1 MLPRAIVVLA
11 LLVTPGVALAQER
24 PSSPDYRDACARLMC
39 QCGCN
44 QTISNCS
51 MENCHSSGPIRE
63 EIRDRLQNG
72 EGVASIIEV
81 FRDRYGLVILSAP
94 PVTGF
99 HLVAWITPVF
109 VFLIGLFVTWQVL
122 RSWKH
127 QTPSTGLA
135 VDSLSDAQRSR
146 IEKELRDLSS

>member
-11 LLVTPGVALAQER
+11 LLVTLGVALAQER

-44 QTISNCS
+44 QTISHCA
-51 MENCHSSGPIRE
+51 MDNCHSSRPIRE
-63 EIRDRLQNG
+63 EIWERLQNG
-72 EGVASIIEV
+72 ESVASIIEV
-81 FRDRYGLVILSAP
+81 FTNRYGLVIRSAP

-99 HLVAWITPVF
+99 HLTAWITPVF

-122 RSWKH
+122 RSWKR
-127 QTPSTGLA
+127 QTPSAGLA
-135 VDSLSDAQRSR
+135 IESLSDAQRAR
-146 IEKELRDLSS
+146 IEKEFQDLSS

>member
-1 MLPRAIVVLA
+1 
-11 LLVTPGVALAQER
+11 
-24 PSSPDYRDACARLMC
+24 
-39 QCGCN
+39 
-44 QTISNCS
+44 

-63 EIRDRLQNG
+63 EIWDRLQNG